1 MRYQRELRD
10 SQWLAPSQ
18 LNALQQEKLNRLFAH
33 AAANTN
39 FYRDRFAA
47 HQFNIH
53 TDDPASELK
62 NLPLLDKQTIRDH
75 CDNMVWPQTP
85 GGVYPYHTGGSSG
98 EPLKFFIDKRR
109 QAYDQA
115 ARMRSHEWF
124 DVHVG
129 NRELYLWG
137 SPIEHT
143 RTDTIK
149 RMRDWITN
157 HRLLNAFEMSPD
169 RMDAYLDRLE
179 RFQPTSIYGYPSSIA
194 LLAERGLEK
203 GRTLKLPSLKAI
215 FVTGEICYPHHRDTI
230 SEYFLAPVTN
240 GYGSREAGFIAHE
253 CPEGNLH
260 VTSENVFVE
269 IIRYGQR
276 MPIGQAG
283 EIVVTHL
290 DAYGMPMIRYQTG
303 DIGKLKPGRCAC
315 GRGLPMMDVVEGRT
329 TDFLYLPDGSIK
341 HALSIIYPLRE
352 LKGVRQFRVLQQADF
367 SVTVDIVCE
376 NRKACVT
383 REAVARSV
391 LPVLG
396 HEVDLQI
403 DLVDRIPVTRS
414 GKFHYVTSNVSL
426 PTITIPQEICR
437 DG

>member
-10 SQWLAPSQ
+10 SQWLSPTQ
-18 LNALQQEKLNRLFAH
+18 LYALQQKKLKQLFIH
-33 AAANTN
+33 ATENTK
-39 FYRDRFAA
+39 FYRERFADNA
-47 HQFNIH
+47 FDVHADVP
-53 TDDPASELK
+53 TSELM

-75 CDNMVWPQTP
+75 GEDMVWQQTP
-85 GGVYPYHTGGSSG
+85 GGVYTYHTGGSSG
-98 EPLKFFIDKRR
+98 EPLKFYIDKRR

-124 DVHVG
+124 DVRVG
-129 NRELYLWG
+129 DRELYLWG

-149 RMRDWITN
+149 RMRDWVTH
-157 HRLLNAFEMSPD
+157 HRLLNAFEMSPE
-169 RMDAYLDRLE
+169 RMDTYLDRLE
-179 RFQPTSIYGYPSSIA
+179 RFNPACIYGYTSSIA
-194 LLAERGLEK
+194 LLAERGLEQ
-203 GRTLKLPSLKAI
+203 GRTLKIPGLKAI

-230 SEYFLAPVTN
+230 GDYFSAPVTN

-269 IIRYGQR
+269 IIRHGER
-276 MPIGQAG
+276 VSTGQAG

-290 DAYGMPMIRYQTG
+290 DAYGMPMIRYRTG
-303 DIGKLKPGRCAC
+303 DIGKLKAGRCSC

-352 LKGVRQFRVLQQADF
+352 LEGVRQFRVLQQADY

-396 HEVDLQI
+396 HEVDLQV

-426 PTITIPQEICR
+426 ATMTLPKDTYH
-437 DG
+437 DD

>member
-10 SQWLAPSQ
+10 SQWLAPTQ
-18 LNALQQEKLNRLFAH
+18 LYALQQEKLKRLIAH
-33 AAANTN
+33 AAENTN
-39 FYRDRFAA
+39 FYRDRFAQN
-47 HQFNIH
+47 QFDVH
-53 TDDPASELK
+53 ADDAVSELM
-62 NLPLLDKQTIRDH
+62 NIPLLDKQTIRDH
-75 CDNMVWPQTP
+75 CEDMIWQQTP
-85 GGVYPYHTGGSSG
+85 GGVYANYTGGSSG
-98 EPLKFFIDKRR
+98 EPLKFYIDKRR

-115 ARMRSHEWF
+115 ARMRSHEWY
-124 DVHVG
+124 DVRVG
-129 NRELYLWG
+129 DRELYLWG

-143 RTDTIK
+143 RTDTLK
-149 RMRDWITN
+149 RMRDWIT
-157 HRLLNAFEMSPD
+157 HHQLLDAFEMSPE
-169 RMDAYLDRLE
+169 RMDIYLNKLE
-179 RFQPTSIYGYPSSIA
+179 RFQPASIYGYPSSIA
-194 LLAERGLEK
+194 LLAEHGLEQ
-203 GRTLKLPSLKAI
+203 GRKLNLPNLKAI
-215 FVTGEICYPHHRDTI
+215 FVTGEICYPHHRQTI
-230 SEYFLAPVTN
+230 SEYFSAPVTN

-260 VTSENVFVE
+260 VTAENVFVE
-269 IIRYGQR
+269 IIRDGKR
-276 MPIGQAG
+276 VSEGQAG

-352 LKGVRQFRVLQQADF
+352 LEGVKQFRVLQQADY

-376 NRKACVT
+376 NKKACVT

-414 GKFHYVTSNVSL
+414 GKFHYVTSDVSL
-426 PTITIPQEICR
+426 PTITIPQEISS
-437 DG
+437 DD